1 MPLES
6 IAVTFR
12 KGDIMSYTA
21 LYRKFRPSTFDQVK
35 GQDHIV
41 QTLKNQINANRIGHA
56 YLFCGTRGTGKT
68 SVAKIFAKA
77 VNCEHPVD
85 GSPCNECETCRGITN
100 GSAMNVIEI
109 DAASNNGVDNIR
121 QIRDEIQYSPSSGK
135 YTVYI
140 IDEVHMLSIG
150 AFNALLKTL
159 EEPPAYVIF
168 ILATTEPHKI
178 PITILSRC
186 QRYDFKRI
194 SIDTIAAR
202 LSELME
208 KESIE
213 VEDKAIRYVAKA
225 ADGSMRDALSLLD
238 QCIAFYLGQKLTY
251 DNVLDVL
258 GAVDNEIFSR
268 LTRSVI
274 DSDVTTSLN
283 ILDEIIMQGREPGQ
297 FVNDFIWYLRNL
309 MLIKTSEDVYKRQQL
324 KEKSK
329 VRKTTGTFT
338 VEGKKMFVEIPAEDL
353 VSVYVSETFLKE
365 NGELVKD
372 KKYQIVS
379 DQVFK
384 KISDTV
390 TPQGIVAV
398 VKQKSYSID
407 YIIEKRN
414 KEKSCIVVLDRLQD
428 PGNMGTIVRTGE
440 AAGISGIIMSKDSAD
455 IYNPKV
461 IRSTMGSIFRV
472 PFAIVDDLAAAVD
485 TLKDNGITTYAA
497 HLKGELYNSGSLT
510 KDCALL
516 IGNEARG
523 LSEEISAK
531 ADKLIKIPMHG
542 KVESLNAAVAT
553 AILMYEAAR

>member
-1 MPLES
+1 MV
-6 IAVTFR
+6 IT
-12 KGDIMSYTA
+12 
-21 LYRKFRPSTFDQVK
+21 STS
-35 GQDHIV
+35 
-41 QTLKNQINANRIGHA
+41 NEQI
-56 YLFCGTRGTGKT
+56 K
-68 SVAKIFAKA
+68 
-77 VNCEHPVD
+77 
-85 GSPCNECETCRGITN
+85 
-100 GSAMNVIEI
+100 
-109 DAASNNGVDNIR
+109 
-121 QIRDEIQYSPSSGK
+121 
-135 YTVYI
+135 
-140 IDEVHMLSIG
+140 
-150 AFNALLKTL
+150 
-159 EEPPAYVIF
+159 
-168 ILATTEPHKI
+168 
-178 PITILSRC
+178 
-186 QRYDFKRI
+186 
-194 SIDTIAAR
+194 
-202 LSELME
+202 
-208 KESIE
+208 
-213 VEDKAIRYVAKA
+213 
-225 ADGSMRDALSLLD
+225 
-238 QCIAFYLGQKLTY
+238 KL
-251 DNVLDVL
+251 
-258 GAVDNEIFSR
+258 I
-268 LTRSVI
+268 
-274 DSDVTTSLN
+274 
-283 ILDEIIMQGREPGQ
+283 
-297 FVNDFIWYLRNL
+297 
-309 MLIKTSEDVYKRQQL
+309 QL

-472 PFAIVDDLAAAVD
+472 PFSIVDDLAAAVD

-510 KDCALL
+510 KDCALF
-516 IGNEARG
+516 NRQ
-523 LSEEISAK
+523 
-531 ADKLIKIPMHG
+531 
-542 KVESLNAAVAT
+542 
-553 AILMYEAAR
+553 

>member
-1 MPLES
+1 MV
-6 IAVTFR
+6 IT
-12 KGDIMSYTA
+12 
-21 LYRKFRPSTFDQVK
+21 STS
-35 GQDHIV
+35 
-41 QTLKNQINANRIGHA
+41 NEQI
-56 YLFCGTRGTGKT
+56 K
-68 SVAKIFAKA
+68 
-77 VNCEHPVD
+77 
-85 GSPCNECETCRGITN
+85 
-100 GSAMNVIEI
+100 
-109 DAASNNGVDNIR
+109 
-121 QIRDEIQYSPSSGK
+121 
-135 YTVYI
+135 
-140 IDEVHMLSIG
+140 
-150 AFNALLKTL
+150 
-159 EEPPAYVIF
+159 
-168 ILATTEPHKI
+168 
-178 PITILSRC
+178 
-186 QRYDFKRI
+186 
-194 SIDTIAAR
+194 
-202 LSELME
+202 
-208 KESIE
+208 
-213 VEDKAIRYVAKA
+213 
-225 ADGSMRDALSLLD
+225 
-238 QCIAFYLGQKLTY
+238 KL
-251 DNVLDVL
+251 
-258 GAVDNEIFSR
+258 I
-268 LTRSVI
+268 
-274 DSDVTTSLN
+274 
-283 ILDEIIMQGREPGQ
+283 
-297 FVNDFIWYLRNL
+297 
-309 MLIKTSEDVYKRQQL
+309 QL

-365 NGELVKD
+365 NSELVKD

-472 PFAIVDDLAAAVD
+472 PFSIVDDLAAAVD

-510 KDCALL
+510 NDCALL

-523 LSEEISAK
+523 LSGEISAK
-531 ADKLIKIPMHG
+531 ADKLIKIPMRG

>member
-1 MPLES
+1 MV
-6 IAVTFR
+6 IT
-12 KGDIMSYTA
+12 
-21 LYRKFRPSTFDQVK
+21 STS
-35 GQDHIV
+35 
-41 QTLKNQINANRIGHA
+41 NEQI
-56 YLFCGTRGTGKT
+56 K
-68 SVAKIFAKA
+68 
-77 VNCEHPVD
+77 
-85 GSPCNECETCRGITN
+85 
-100 GSAMNVIEI
+100 
-109 DAASNNGVDNIR
+109 
-121 QIRDEIQYSPSSGK
+121 
-135 YTVYI
+135 
-140 IDEVHMLSIG
+140 
-150 AFNALLKTL
+150 
-159 EEPPAYVIF
+159 
-168 ILATTEPHKI
+168 
-178 PITILSRC
+178 
-186 QRYDFKRI
+186 
-194 SIDTIAAR
+194 
-202 LSELME
+202 
-208 KESIE
+208 
-213 VEDKAIRYVAKA
+213 
-225 ADGSMRDALSLLD
+225 
-238 QCIAFYLGQKLTY
+238 KL
-251 DNVLDVL
+251 
-258 GAVDNEIFSR
+258 I
-268 LTRSVI
+268 
-274 DSDVTTSLN
+274 
-283 ILDEIIMQGREPGQ
+283 
-297 FVNDFIWYLRNL
+297 
-309 MLIKTSEDVYKRQQL
+309 QL

-365 NGELVKD
+365 NGELVKE

-531 ADKLIKIPMHG
+531 ADKLIIPMHG
-542 KVESLNAAVAT
+542 KVESLNAAIAT

>member
-1 MPLES
+1 MV
-6 IAVTFR
+6 IT
-12 KGDIMSYTA
+12 
-21 LYRKFRPSTFDQVK
+21 STS
-35 GQDHIV
+35 
-41 QTLKNQINANRIGHA
+41 NEQI
-56 YLFCGTRGTGKT
+56 K
-68 SVAKIFAKA
+68 
-77 VNCEHPVD
+77 
-85 GSPCNECETCRGITN
+85 
-100 GSAMNVIEI
+100 
-109 DAASNNGVDNIR
+109 
-121 QIRDEIQYSPSSGK
+121 
-135 YTVYI
+135 
-140 IDEVHMLSIG
+140 
-150 AFNALLKTL
+150 
-159 EEPPAYVIF
+159 
-168 ILATTEPHKI
+168 
-178 PITILSRC
+178 
-186 QRYDFKRI
+186 
-194 SIDTIAAR
+194 
-202 LSELME
+202 
-208 KESIE
+208 
-213 VEDKAIRYVAKA
+213 
-225 ADGSMRDALSLLD
+225 
-238 QCIAFYLGQKLTY
+238 KL
-251 DNVLDVL
+251 
-258 GAVDNEIFSR
+258 I
-268 LTRSVI
+268 
-274 DSDVTTSLN
+274 
-283 ILDEIIMQGREPGQ
+283 
-297 FVNDFIWYLRNL
+297 
-309 MLIKTSEDVYKRQQL
+309 QL

-365 NGELVKD
+365 NGELVKE

-523 LSEEISAK
+523 LSEEIYAK

>member
-1 MPLES
+1 MV
-6 IAVTFR
+6 IT
-12 KGDIMSYTA
+12 
-21 LYRKFRPSTFDQVK
+21 STS
-35 GQDHIV
+35 
-41 QTLKNQINANRIGHA
+41 NEQI
-56 YLFCGTRGTGKT
+56 K
-68 SVAKIFAKA
+68 
-77 VNCEHPVD
+77 
-85 GSPCNECETCRGITN
+85 
-100 GSAMNVIEI
+100 
-109 DAASNNGVDNIR
+109 
-121 QIRDEIQYSPSSGK
+121 
-135 YTVYI
+135 
-140 IDEVHMLSIG
+140 
-150 AFNALLKTL
+150 
-159 EEPPAYVIF
+159 
-168 ILATTEPHKI
+168 
-178 PITILSRC
+178 
-186 QRYDFKRI
+186 
-194 SIDTIAAR
+194 
-202 LSELME
+202 
-208 KESIE
+208 
-213 VEDKAIRYVAKA
+213 
-225 ADGSMRDALSLLD
+225 
-238 QCIAFYLGQKLTY
+238 KL
-251 DNVLDVL
+251 
-258 GAVDNEIFSR
+258 I
-268 LTRSVI
+268 
-274 DSDVTTSLN
+274 
-283 ILDEIIMQGREPGQ
+283 
-297 FVNDFIWYLRNL
+297 
-309 MLIKTSEDVYKRQQL
+309 QL

-365 NGELVKD
+365 NGELVKE

-523 LSEEISAK
+523 LSEKISAK

-542 KVESLNAAVAT
+542 KVESLNAAIAT

>member
-1 MPLES
+1 MQENNFVNKITGRGEKPISKMPGFHPPDDEEHEY
-6 IAVTFR
+6 I
-12 KGDIMSYTA
+12 
-21 LYRKFRPSTFDQVK
+21 
-35 GQDHIV
+35 
-41 QTLKNQINANRIGHA
+41 LK
-56 YLFCGTRGTGKT
+56 
-68 SVAKIFAKA
+68 KIQK
-77 VNCEHPVD
+77 NLKK
-85 GSPCNECETCRGITN
+85 ET
-100 GSAMNVIEI
+100 V
-109 DAASNNGVDNIR
+109 
-121 QIRDEIQYSPSSGK
+121 SSGSWMI
-135 YTVYI
+135 VGIIIVIMYI
-140 IDEVHMLSIG
+140 RMYFKSTSDDKGYILMAAGVFGVM
-150 AFNALLKTL
+150 ALIC
-159 EEPPAYVIF
+159 AYRLFFVD
-168 ILATTEPHKI
+168 K
-178 PITILSRC
+178 
-186 QRYDFKRI
+186 QI
-194 SIDTIAAR
+194 SNIV
-202 LSELME
+202 
-208 KESIE
+208 KE
-213 VEDKAIRYVAKA
+213 
-225 ADGSMRDALSLLD
+225 
-238 QCIAFYLGQKLTY
+238 
-251 DNVLDVL
+251 
-258 GAVDNEIFSR
+258 
-268 LTRSVI
+268 
-274 DSDVTTSLN
+274 
-283 ILDEIIMQGREPGQ
+283 
-297 FVNDFIWYLRNL
+297 
-309 MLIKTSEDVYKRQQL
+309 
-324 KEKSK
+324 
-329 VRKTTGTFT
+329 
-338 VEGKKMFVEIPAEDL
+338 
-353 VSVYVSETFLKE
+353 
-365 NGELVKD
+365 

-542 KVESLNAAVAT
+542 KVESLNAAIAT

>member
-1 MPLES
+1 MV
-6 IAVTFR
+6 IT
-12 KGDIMSYTA
+12 
-21 LYRKFRPSTFDQVK
+21 STS
-35 GQDHIV
+35 
-41 QTLKNQINANRIGHA
+41 NEQI
-56 YLFCGTRGTGKT
+56 K
-68 SVAKIFAKA
+68 
-77 VNCEHPVD
+77 
-85 GSPCNECETCRGITN
+85 
-100 GSAMNVIEI
+100 
-109 DAASNNGVDNIR
+109 
-121 QIRDEIQYSPSSGK
+121 
-135 YTVYI
+135 
-140 IDEVHMLSIG
+140 
-150 AFNALLKTL
+150 
-159 EEPPAYVIF
+159 
-168 ILATTEPHKI
+168 
-178 PITILSRC
+178 
-186 QRYDFKRI
+186 
-194 SIDTIAAR
+194 
-202 LSELME
+202 
-208 KESIE
+208 
-213 VEDKAIRYVAKA
+213 
-225 ADGSMRDALSLLD
+225 
-238 QCIAFYLGQKLTY
+238 KL
-251 DNVLDVL
+251 
-258 GAVDNEIFSR
+258 I
-268 LTRSVI
+268 
-274 DSDVTTSLN
+274 
-283 ILDEIIMQGREPGQ
+283 
-297 FVNDFIWYLRNL
+297 
-309 MLIKTSEDVYKRQQL
+309 QL

-365 NGELVKD
+365 NGELVKE

-516 IGNEARG
+516 IGIEARG
-523 LSEEISAK
+523 
-531 ADKLIKIPMHG
+531 
-542 KVESLNAAVAT
+542 
-553 AILMYEAAR
+553 

>member
-1 MPLES
+1 MV
-6 IAVTFR
+6 IT
-12 KGDIMSYTA
+12 
-21 LYRKFRPSTFDQVK
+21 STS
-35 GQDHIV
+35 
-41 QTLKNQINANRIGHA
+41 NEQI
-56 YLFCGTRGTGKT
+56 
-68 SVAKIFAKA
+68 KI
-77 VNCEHPVD
+77 
-85 GSPCNECETCRGITN
+85 
-100 GSAMNVIEI
+100 
-109 DAASNNGVDNIR
+109 
-121 QIRDEIQYSPSSGK
+121 
-135 YTVYI
+135 
-140 IDEVHMLSIG
+140 
-150 AFNALLKTL
+150 
-159 EEPPAYVIF
+159 
-168 ILATTEPHKI
+168 
-178 PITILSRC
+178 
-186 QRYDFKRI
+186 
-194 SIDTIAAR
+194 
-202 LSELME
+202 
-208 KESIE
+208 
-213 VEDKAIRYVAKA
+213 
-225 ADGSMRDALSLLD
+225 
-238 QCIAFYLGQKLTY
+238 
-251 DNVLDVL
+251 
-258 GAVDNEIFSR
+258 
-268 LTRSVI
+268 
-274 DSDVTTSLN
+274 
-283 ILDEIIMQGREPGQ
+283 
-297 FVNDFIWYLRNL
+297 
-309 MLIKTSEDVYKRQQL
+309 LIQL

-365 NGELVKD
+365 NGELVKE

-510 KDCALL
+510 
-516 IGNEARG
+516 
-523 LSEEISAK
+523 
-531 ADKLIKIPMHG
+531 
-542 KVESLNAAVAT
+542 
-553 AILMYEAAR
+553 

>member
-1 MPLES
+1 MV
-6 IAVTFR
+6 IT
-12 KGDIMSYTA
+12 
-21 LYRKFRPSTFDQVK
+21 STS
-35 GQDHIV
+35 
-41 QTLKNQINANRIGHA
+41 NEQI
-56 YLFCGTRGTGKT
+56 K
-68 SVAKIFAKA
+68 
-77 VNCEHPVD
+77 
-85 GSPCNECETCRGITN
+85 
-100 GSAMNVIEI
+100 
-109 DAASNNGVDNIR
+109 
-121 QIRDEIQYSPSSGK
+121 
-135 YTVYI
+135 
-140 IDEVHMLSIG
+140 
-150 AFNALLKTL
+150 
-159 EEPPAYVIF
+159 
-168 ILATTEPHKI
+168 
-178 PITILSRC
+178 
-186 QRYDFKRI
+186 
-194 SIDTIAAR
+194 
-202 LSELME
+202 
-208 KESIE
+208 
-213 VEDKAIRYVAKA
+213 
-225 ADGSMRDALSLLD
+225 
-238 QCIAFYLGQKLTY
+238 KL
-251 DNVLDVL
+251 
-258 GAVDNEIFSR
+258 I
-268 LTRSVI
+268 
-274 DSDVTTSLN
+274 
-283 ILDEIIMQGREPGQ
+283 
-297 FVNDFIWYLRNL
+297 
-309 MLIKTSEDVYKRQQL
+309 QL

-379 DQVFK
+379 NQVFK

-472 PFAIVDDLAAAVD
+472 PFSIVDDLAAAVD

-531 ADKLIKIPMHG
+531 ADKQIKIPMHG

>member
-1 MPLES
+1 MV
-6 IAVTFR
+6 IT
-12 KGDIMSYTA
+12 
-21 LYRKFRPSTFDQVK
+21 STS
-35 GQDHIV
+35 
-41 QTLKNQINANRIGHA
+41 NEQI
-56 YLFCGTRGTGKT
+56 K
-68 SVAKIFAKA
+68 
-77 VNCEHPVD
+77 
-85 GSPCNECETCRGITN
+85 
-100 GSAMNVIEI
+100 
-109 DAASNNGVDNIR
+109 
-121 QIRDEIQYSPSSGK
+121 
-135 YTVYI
+135 
-140 IDEVHMLSIG
+140 
-150 AFNALLKTL
+150 
-159 EEPPAYVIF
+159 
-168 ILATTEPHKI
+168 
-178 PITILSRC
+178 
-186 QRYDFKRI
+186 
-194 SIDTIAAR
+194 
-202 LSELME
+202 
-208 KESIE
+208 
-213 VEDKAIRYVAKA
+213 
-225 ADGSMRDALSLLD
+225 
-238 QCIAFYLGQKLTY
+238 KL
-251 DNVLDVL
+251 
-258 GAVDNEIFSR
+258 I
-268 LTRSVI
+268 
-274 DSDVTTSLN
+274 
-283 ILDEIIMQGREPGQ
+283 
-297 FVNDFIWYLRNL
+297 
-309 MLIKTSEDVYKRQQL
+309 QL

-428 PGNMGTIVRTGE
+428 PGNMGTIIRTGE

-523 LSEEISAK
+523 LSEKISAK

-542 KVESLNAAVAT
+542 KVESLNAAIAT

>member
-1 MPLES
+1 MV
-6 IAVTFR
+6 IT
-12 KGDIMSYTA
+12 
-21 LYRKFRPSTFDQVK
+21 STS
-35 GQDHIV
+35 
-41 QTLKNQINANRIGHA
+41 NEQI
-56 YLFCGTRGTGKT
+56 K
-68 SVAKIFAKA
+68 
-77 VNCEHPVD
+77 
-85 GSPCNECETCRGITN
+85 
-100 GSAMNVIEI
+100 
-109 DAASNNGVDNIR
+109 
-121 QIRDEIQYSPSSGK
+121 
-135 YTVYI
+135 
-140 IDEVHMLSIG
+140 
-150 AFNALLKTL
+150 
-159 EEPPAYVIF
+159 
-168 ILATTEPHKI
+168 
-178 PITILSRC
+178 
-186 QRYDFKRI
+186 
-194 SIDTIAAR
+194 
-202 LSELME
+202 
-208 KESIE
+208 
-213 VEDKAIRYVAKA
+213 
-225 ADGSMRDALSLLD
+225 
-238 QCIAFYLGQKLTY
+238 KL
-251 DNVLDVL
+251 
-258 GAVDNEIFSR
+258 I
-268 LTRSVI
+268 
-274 DSDVTTSLN
+274 
-283 ILDEIIMQGREPGQ
+283 
-297 FVNDFIWYLRNL
+297 
-309 MLIKTSEDVYKRQQL
+309 QL

-365 NGELVKD
+365 NGELVKE

-531 ADKLIKIPMHG
+531 ADKPIKIPMHG

>member
-1 MPLES
+1 MV
-6 IAVTFR
+6 IT
-12 KGDIMSYTA
+12 
-21 LYRKFRPSTFDQVK
+21 STS
-35 GQDHIV
+35 
-41 QTLKNQINANRIGHA
+41 NEQI
-56 YLFCGTRGTGKT
+56 K
-68 SVAKIFAKA
+68 
-77 VNCEHPVD
+77 
-85 GSPCNECETCRGITN
+85 
-100 GSAMNVIEI
+100 
-109 DAASNNGVDNIR
+109 
-121 QIRDEIQYSPSSGK
+121 
-135 YTVYI
+135 
-140 IDEVHMLSIG
+140 
-150 AFNALLKTL
+150 
-159 EEPPAYVIF
+159 
-168 ILATTEPHKI
+168 
-178 PITILSRC
+178 
-186 QRYDFKRI
+186 
-194 SIDTIAAR
+194 
-202 LSELME
+202 
-208 KESIE
+208 
-213 VEDKAIRYVAKA
+213 
-225 ADGSMRDALSLLD
+225 
-238 QCIAFYLGQKLTY
+238 KL
-251 DNVLDVL
+251 
-258 GAVDNEIFSR
+258 I
-268 LTRSVI
+268 
-274 DSDVTTSLN
+274 
-283 ILDEIIMQGREPGQ
+283 
-297 FVNDFIWYLRNL
+297 
-309 MLIKTSEDVYKRQQL
+309 QL

-414 KEKSCIVVLDRLQD
+414 KEKSCIVVLDRLQN

-472 PFAIVDDLAAAVD
+472 PFSIVDDLAAAVD

-523 LSEEISAK
+523 LSEERQTS
-531 ADKLIKIPMHG
+531 
-542 KVESLNAAVAT
+542 
-553 AILMYEAAR
+553 

>member
-1 MPLES
+1 MV
-6 IAVTFR
+6 IT
-12 KGDIMSYTA
+12 
-21 LYRKFRPSTFDQVK
+21 STS
-35 GQDHIV
+35 
-41 QTLKNQINANRIGHA
+41 NEQI
-56 YLFCGTRGTGKT
+56 K
-68 SVAKIFAKA
+68 
-77 VNCEHPVD
+77 
-85 GSPCNECETCRGITN
+85 
-100 GSAMNVIEI
+100 
-109 DAASNNGVDNIR
+109 
-121 QIRDEIQYSPSSGK
+121 
-135 YTVYI
+135 
-140 IDEVHMLSIG
+140 
-150 AFNALLKTL
+150 
-159 EEPPAYVIF
+159 
-168 ILATTEPHKI
+168 
-178 PITILSRC
+178 
-186 QRYDFKRI
+186 
-194 SIDTIAAR
+194 
-202 LSELME
+202 
-208 KESIE
+208 
-213 VEDKAIRYVAKA
+213 
-225 ADGSMRDALSLLD
+225 
-238 QCIAFYLGQKLTY
+238 KL
-251 DNVLDVL
+251 
-258 GAVDNEIFSR
+258 I
-268 LTRSVI
+268 
-274 DSDVTTSLN
+274 
-283 ILDEIIMQGREPGQ
+283 
-297 FVNDFIWYLRNL
+297 
-309 MLIKTSEDVYKRQQL
+309 QL

-472 PFAIVDDLAAAVD
+472 PFSIVDDLAAAVD

-497 HLKGELYNSGSLT
+497 HLKGELYNSGNLT

-516 IGNEARG
+516 IGDEYPYGGNDR
-523 LSEEISAK
+523 
-531 ADKLIKIPMHG
+531 
-542 KVESLNAAVAT
+542 
-553 AILMYEAAR
+553 